1 MFADSLFPDT
11 LHFSMSAAL
20 QAILA
25 SALSS
30 LLGLTGGFLLI
41 WKDNLV
47 KKFSHFF
54 ISFAA
59 GAMIGAA
66 FFDLIVEA
74 NDKFPDRLSTTFAWV
89 MVGFFLFF
97 IIERILFWHHH
108 SHSEDVHS
116 EQKPIIPLII
126 IGDSIHNFIDGTVIA
141 GTFLVSPALG
151 IATSI
156 AVFFHEI
163 PQEIG
168 DFSIM
173 IHSGMRRQAVVWWN
187 LLGALVSPIGTIIT
201 LIIAERVHGLE
212 LPLVGIAAG
221 NFIYIAAADLIPEI
235 HREKK
240 LLMSMIQLGL
250 MVTGL
255 LVIVWLSRAFAG

>member
-1 MFADSLFPDT
+1 MIAST
-11 LHFSMSAAL
+11 T

-25 SALSS
+25 SAISS
-30 LLGLTGGFLLI
+30 ILGLTGGFILL
-41 WKDNLV
+41 WKDQQV
-47 KKFSHFF
+47 KKFAHFF

-59 GAMIGAA
+59 GAMLGAA
-66 FFDLIVEA
+66 FFDLLVES
-74 NDKFPDRLSTTFAWV
+74 NDKFPNQLPTTFAWL

-108 SHSEDVHS
+108 SHSEDVHIDAN
-116 EQKPIIPLII
+116 QKPIIPLII
-126 IGDSIHNFIDGTVIA
+126 IGDAIHNFIDGTVIA

-151 IATSI
+151 VATAI

-173 IHSGMRRQAVVWWN
+173 IHSGMRRKSVALWN
-187 LLGALVSPIGTIIT
+187 VLGALVSPLGTVVT
-201 LIIAERVHGLE
+201 LLVAERIHGLE
-212 LPLVGIAAG
+212 LPLVGMAAG

-240 LLMSMIQLGL
+240 LLMSIIQLGL
-250 MVTGL
+250 MLAGL
-255 LVIVWLSRAFAG
+255 LVIVWLSRTFAG